1 MRESNYLSE
10 TGVWGNPGRGGLVS
24 STLEGSLALGLEVSP
39 VSSAALLGT
48 EQDKLRT
55 SYVRHTPYV
64 IRDTR
69 ETEPNQLRT
78 SLCTHRSQD
87 KPTTIELVSRPPV
100 PGLRP
105 QDERSSELRLRVLHI
120 IEEVAAPRE
129 TIGLT

>member
-1 MRESNYLSE
+1 MRESNYPSE
-10 TGVWGNPGRGGLVS
+10 TGVRGNPGRGGLVS
-24 STLEGSLALGLEVSP
+24 STLEGSLALGLEGSP

-87 KPTTIELVSRPPV
+87 KPTIELVSRPPV

-105 QDERSSELRLRVLHI
+105 PDERSSELRLRVLHI